1 MSDSANTEHLPA
13 RDALAAD
20 YNDVPYASAP
30 SPARHPE
37 RLATIGTLLGLDV
50 APVTTCRVLELAC
63 GDGASLVSIAATLP
77 DARFVG
83 VDFAAQPLARARRM
97 ADAIGV
103 SNVDLLERDVRDLP
117 PDLGRF
123 DYIIAHG
130 LYSWIPA
137 DVRAHVMPTIARHLA
152 PKGVAYVSYNTLPGS
167 HLREVAW
174 DMVKY
179 HTREIA
185 GKRAKVAAAR
195 ELLELVAM
203 PIAADNAGQQAMRS
217 EIRDAA
223 RSPDA
228 ALAHDDLS
236 EPNIPVHFHEFAADA
251 ARAGLAFL
259 AEAHPT
265 AMAGVGL
272 APATQEALG
281 RLDRLAREQYLDF
294 IHFRRFRESLVCHAD
309 AMSRFVID
317 PANARHLRA
326 LPSLEV
332 RSAAARGETQ
342 SIEPNA
348 GATMKL
354 LLERWPQSVP
364 VADIDRW
371 HRQHAATASRVP
383 TERLVTDLYAAG
395 MVDLLTAAIAVATTA
410 GERPIAFAAARWLT
424 REHDMIPSLY
434 HAALRYRDPVG
445 RTLLALLDGTRTR
458 RDICAEVG
466 GPFAAADGLA
476 RLDRALAVLAGKALL
491 VA

>member
-1 MSDSANTEHLPA
+1 MSDPPSTEPSPD
-13 RDALAAD
+13 RDPLAAV
-20 YNDVPYASAP
+20 YNDVPYTSAP

-37 RLATIGTLLGLDV
+37 RLATIGTLLGLGV
-50 APVTTCRVLELAC
+50 APVATCRVLELAC

-77 DARFVG
+77 HARFVG

-117 PDLGRF
+117 SDLGRF
-123 DYIIAHG
+123 DYVIAHG

-137 DVRAHVMPTIARHLA
+137 DVRAHVMPVIARHLA
-152 PKGVAYVSYNTLPGS
+152 TKGVAYVSYNTLPGS
-167 HLREVAW
+167 HLREVVW
-174 DMVKY
+174 DIVKY

-195 ELLELVAM
+195 ELLELVAT
-203 PIAADNAGQQAMRS
+203 PIANDNASQQAMRG

-236 EPNIPVHFHEFAADA
+236 EPNTPVHFHEFVADA
-251 ARAGLAFL
+251 AHAGLAFI
-259 AEAHPT
+259 AEAHSNAT
-265 AMAGVGL
+265 SGQGL
-272 APATQEALG
+272 APPVREALA
-281 RLDRLAREQYLDF
+281 RLDRLPREQYLDF

-309 AMSRFVID
+309 AMTRFAVEA
-317 PANARHLRA
+317 ANARHLHA

-332 RSAAARGETQ
+332 RTAAARGESRATD
-342 SIEPNA
+342 PNA
-348 GATMKL
+348 SATMGF

-364 VADIDRW
+364 VAEIERW
-371 HRQHAATASRVP
+371 RMQHAGNASPVS
-383 TERLVTDLYAAG
+383 TEHLVTELYGAG
-395 MVDLLTAAIAVATTA
+395 MVDLRTAPVTVATAA
-410 GERPIAFAAARWLT
+410 GERPCAFAAARWLT
-424 REHDMIPSLY
+424 REHEVIPSLY

-458 RDICAEVG
+458 SDLCAEVG
-466 GPFAAADGLA
+466 GPFAAADGPA
-476 RLDRALAVLAGKALL
+476 RLDRALTILAGKALL

>member
-1 MSDSANTEHLPA
+1 VPDSPSDTRSP
-13 RDALAAD
+13 DGDPLAAV
-20 YNDVPYASAP
+20 YNDVPYTSAP

-83 VDFAAQPLARARRM
+83 VDFAAQPLARARQM

-117 PDLGRF
+117 SDLGRF

-137 DVRAHVMPTIARHLA
+137 DVRAHVMPAIARHLA

-167 HLREVAW
+167 RMRQIVW

-185 GKRAKVAAAR
+185 GKRAKLAAAR
-195 ELLELVAM
+195 ELLELVAT
-203 PIAADNAGQQAMRS
+203 PVASDNAGQQAMRG

-236 EPNIPVHFHEFAADA
+236 EPNVAVHFHEFVADA
-251 ARAGLAFL
+251 AHAGLAFA
-259 AEAHPT
+259 AEAHST
-265 AMAGVGL
+265 AMAGQRL
-272 APATQEALG
+272 APPVREALA
-281 RLDRLAREQYLDF
+281 RFDRLAREQYLDF
-294 IHFRRFRESLVCHAD
+294 LHFRRFRESLVCHAG
-309 AMSRFVID
+309 ALSRFVIE
-317 PANARHLRA
+317 PANARHLHA
-326 LPSLEV
+326 LPSLDA
-332 RSAAARGETQ
+332 RAAAARGENLA
-342 SIEPNA
+342 SDPNA
-348 GATMKL
+348 TATMRL

-364 VADIDRW
+364 VADIDRA
-371 HRQHAATASRVP
+371 RIPHAASESALT
-383 TERLVTDLYAAG
+383 TERLVTELHAAG
-395 MVDLLTAAIAVATTA
+395 MVDLRTAPIAVASVA
-410 GERPIAFAAARWLT
+410 GGRPQAFAAARWLT
-424 REHDMIPSLY
+424 REHEIIPSLY

-458 RDICAEVG
+458 SDLCAEVG
-466 GPFAAADGLA
+466 GPFAAAGGPA
-476 RLDRALAVLAGKALL
+476 RLDRALTVLAGKALL